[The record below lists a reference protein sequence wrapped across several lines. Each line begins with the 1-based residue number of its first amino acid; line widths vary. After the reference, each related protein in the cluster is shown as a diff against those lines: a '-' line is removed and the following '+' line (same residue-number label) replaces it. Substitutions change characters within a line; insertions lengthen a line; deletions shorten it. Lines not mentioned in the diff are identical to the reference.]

1 MGHERNRA
9 AGRVALV
16 GRPNVG
22 KSTLF
27 NRLTGTRRAIVT
39 SVAGTTRDVLA
50 GAVEWRQRVFDLVDT
65 GGVAGASTDPMQ
77 AAVADRG
84 RRAAGE
90 ADVVVFLVDGG
101 EGPVPADD
109 ELARELRT
117 RGVPVVLAVNKM
129 DDRRARSHVPE
140 CHRFGFEPVVE
151 IAAEHGQGIG
161 DLLDEVVALLPAGPA
176 AGSDGV
182 DEGGDPETGIVV
194 IGRPNVGK
202 SSLVNRLLREERVL
216 VSPTPGTTRD
226 AVDDVVRWHRQRFRI
241 VDTAG
246 MRRPGRVAG
255 GGRIEA
261 VSVVRARHAL
271 ERTDVAVLVVDA
283 AAGMVK
289 RDAAIAGE
297 AEEAGCGVVI
307 AANKWDLVKGRGPGF
322 VTGFDQDLRDALK
335 FLDYA
340 PIAHVSAMTGERT
353 GRLLELVDE
362 VAAARRI
369 QVGTGELNRVVAR
382 ATRDHRPSGAGSRA
396 VRIRYAVQ
404 TGVAPPTFTLF
415 TSRGARLHFSSER
428 FLRRRLREAF
438 GFTGTPIR
446 LKARGR

>member
-1 MGHERNRA
+1 MAHDGNRA
-9 AGRVALV
+9 AGRVALA
-16 GRPNVG
+16 GRPNAG

-39 SVAGTTRDVLA
+39 PVAGTTRDVLA
-50 GAVEWRQRVFDLVDT
+50 GEVEWRQRVFELLDT
-65 GGVAGASTDPMQ
+65 GGVAGASTDPMHE
-77 AAVADRG
+77 AVADRG
-84 RRAAGE
+84 RRAAGA
-90 ADVVVFLVDGG
+90 ADVVIFVVDGV
-101 EGPVPADD
+101 EGPGPADD

-129 DDRRARSHVPE
+129 DDRRARAHAPE
-140 CHRFGFEPVVE
+140 FHRFGFEPVVE
-151 IAAEHGQGIG
+151 ISCEHGQGIG
-161 DLLDEVVALLPAGPA
+161 DLLDEVVEALPASA
-176 AGSDGV
+176 ASADGT
-182 DEGGDPETGIVV
+182 GPETGIAVV
-194 IGRPNVGK
+194 GRPNVGK
-202 SSLVNRLLREERVL
+202 SSLVNRLLRADRVL

-226 AVDDVVRWHRQRFRI
+226 AIDDVVRWHRQRFRI

-246 MRRPGRVAG
+246 MRRPGRIAG

-261 VSVVRARHAL
+261 VSVVRARRAL
-271 ERTDVAVLVVDA
+271 EGTDVAVLVVDA
-283 AAGMVK
+283 AAGVVK

-307 AANKWDLVKGRGPGF
+307 AANKWDLVKDRGPGF
-322 VTGFDQDLRDALK
+322 VTRFDDDLRAALK
-335 FLDYA
+335 FVDYA
-340 PIAHVSAMTGERT
+340 PIVHVSAATGERAD
-353 GRLLELVDE
+353 RLLALVDE
-362 VAAARRI
+362 VAAARRVK
-369 QVGTGELNRVVAR
+369 VGTGELNRVVSR
-382 ATRDHRPSGAGSRA
+382 AARDHRPSGAGRGT

-428 FLRRRLREAF
+428 FFRRRLREAF

>member
-1 MGHERNRA
+1 MAHDGNRA
-9 AGRVALV
+9 AGRVALA
-16 GRPNVG
+16 GRPNAG

-39 SVAGTTRDVLA
+39 PVAGTTRDVLA
-50 GAVEWRQRVFDLVDT
+50 GEVEWRQRVFELLDT
-65 GGVAGASTDPMQ
+65 GGVAGASTDPMHE
-77 AAVADRG
+77 AVADRG
-84 RRAAGE
+84 RRAAGA
-90 ADVVVFLVDGG
+90 ADVVIFVVDGV
-101 EGPVPADD
+101 EGPGPADD

-129 DDRRARSHVPE
+129 DDRRARAHAPE
-140 CHRFGFEPVVE
+140 FHRFGFEPVVE
-151 IAAEHGQGIG
+151 ISCEHGQGIG
-161 DLLDEVVALLPAGPA
+161 DLLDEVVEALPASAAPA
-176 AGSDGV
+176 DGAG
-182 DEGGDPETGIVV
+182 PETGIAVV
-194 IGRPNVGK
+194 GRPNVGK
-202 SSLVNRLLREERVL
+202 SSLVNRLLRADRVL

-226 AVDDVVRWHRQRFRI
+226 AIDDVVRWHRQRFRI

-246 MRRPGRVAG
+246 MRRPGRIAG

-261 VSVVRARHAL
+261 VSVVRARRAL
-271 ERTDVAVLVVDA
+271 EGTDVAVLVVDA
-283 AAGMVK
+283 AAGVVK

-307 AANKWDLVKGRGPGF
+307 AANKWDLVKDRGPGF
-322 VTGFDQDLRDALK
+322 VTRFDDDLRAALK
-335 FLDYA
+335 FVDYA
-340 PIAHVSAMTGERT
+340 PIVHVSAATGERAD
-353 GRLLELVDE
+353 RLLALVDE
-362 VAAARRI
+362 VAAARRVK
-369 QVGTGELNRVVAR
+369 VGTGALNRVVSR
-382 ATRDHRPSGAGSRA
+382 AARDHRPSGAGRGT

-428 FLRRRLREAF
+428 FFRRRLREAF

>member
-1 MGHERNRA
+1 MEHDGKRA
-9 AGRVALV
+9 AARVALV
-16 GRPNVG
+16 GRPNAG

-39 SVAGTTRDVLA
+39 PVAGTTRDVLA
-50 GAVEWRQRVFDLVDT
+50 GEVEWRQRVFELLDT
-65 GGVAGASTDPMQ
+65 GGLVGASTDPMH

-84 RRAAGE
+84 RRAAGD
-90 ADVVVFLVDGG
+90 ADVVVFVVDGV
-101 EGPVPADD
+101 EGPGPADD

-129 DDRRARSHVPE
+129 DDRRARAHAPE
-140 CHRFGFEPVVE
+140 CHRFGFEPLVE
-151 IAAEHGQGIG
+151 ISCEHGQGIG
-161 DLLDEVVALLPAGPA
+161 DLLDEVVESLPAAAVPA
-176 AGSDGV
+176 AGAG
-182 DEGGDPETGIVV
+182 PETGIVV
-194 IGRPNVGK
+194 VGRPNVGK
-202 SSLVNRLLREERVL
+202 SSLVNRLLRADRVL

-226 AVDDVVRWHRQRFRI
+226 AVDEVVRWHRQRFRI

-261 VSVVRARHAL
+261 VSVVRARRAL
-271 ERTDVAVLVVDA
+271 EGRDVAVLVVDA
-283 AAGMVK
+283 AAGVVK

-297 AEEAGCGVVI
+297 AEAAGCGVVI
-307 AANKWDLVKGRGPGF
+307 AANKWDLVKDRGPGF
-322 VTGFDQDLRDALK
+322 VTRFDEDLRAALK
-335 FLDYA
+335 FVDYA
-340 PIAHVSAMTGERT
+340 PLVHVSATTGERA

-362 VAAARRI
+362 VAAARRVK
-369 QVGTGELNRVVAR
+369 VGTGELNRVVSR
-382 ATRDHRPSGAGSRA
+382 AARDHRPSGAGRGG
-396 VRIRYAVQ
+396 VQVRYAVQ

-415 TSRGARLHFSSER
+415 TGRGVRLHFSSER